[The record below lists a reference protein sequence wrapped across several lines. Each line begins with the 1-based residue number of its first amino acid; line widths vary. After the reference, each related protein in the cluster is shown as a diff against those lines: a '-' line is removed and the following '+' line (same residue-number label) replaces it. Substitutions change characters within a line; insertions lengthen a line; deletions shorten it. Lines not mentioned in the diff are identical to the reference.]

1 MDTRAIFK
9 RYDMDQPL
17 LLPPSLDE
25 LIPEKHIVRVI
36 NELIDKLDLET
47 IESNYKGGGTTSYAP
62 RMLLKLVVYAY
73 TQKNYSGRQIAKLIR
88 ENIHYMWL
96 SGGNRPDFRTINRF
110 RSERLKGKIQGV
122 FTEVLEKLIEA
133 GYIKL
138 EHYFVDGTKIEANAN
153 RYSFVWK
160 KSTHNRRKQLE
171 QRVRELFEKIDQL
184 QAAEDAE
191 YGDEDLEELG
201 GEKGLDSEALEE
213 LAKRLDDILA
223 NDPEPKEARE
233 VKKAKKQID
242 EDLLPRLIKYE
253 QYEVMLGERNSCSK
267 TDADATFMQ
276 MKEDHMH
283 NRSLKAGY
291 NVQVGTEGQY
301 ILGFSVHQ
309 NAADNVTLRAHLE
322 QLKKNLK
329 RLPAT
334 WVADAGYGNEENYL
348 LLEGEGVEAYLK
360 YPGFDRER
368 QKHAKLCEKEKYQ
381 ARHFKLQPCQDTYIC
396 PQGKT
401 LHFEKELEEVNA
413 TGYRSLRREY
423 RCRDCEGCI
432 AKEICT
438 PKSTR
443 GRTLSISPE
452 LLRLREIAFTKLTS
466 ETGERLRRKR
476 PAEVEAVFGLLKGN
490 GMFRRFCLRGLEKV
504 EVEWGILSMAH
515 NIKKM
520 AAV

>member
-1 MDTRAIFK
+1 MNSQAKFK
-9 RYDMDQPL
+9 RYEMNQPQ

-25 LIPEKHIVRVI
+25 LIPEKHLVRVI
-36 NELIDKLDLET
+36 NELIEKLDLEP
-47 IESNYKGGGTTSYAP
+47 IESSYKGGGTTSYHP
-62 RMLLKLVVYAY
+62 RMLLKLIIYAY
-73 TQKNYSGRQIAKLIR
+73 TGKNYSGRQIAKLVR

-96 SGGNRPDFRTINRF
+96 SGGNQPDFRTINRF

-122 FTEVLEKLIEA
+122 FTEVLEKLIEG
-133 GYIKL
+133 GYVKL

-153 RYSFVWK
+153 RYSYIWK
-160 KSTHNRRKQLE
+160 KSTYNRRKALE
-171 QRVRELFEKIDQL
+171 QKVSELFKKIDKL
-184 QAAEDAE
+184 QAEEDAE
-191 YGDEDLEELG
+191 YGDEDLEEMG
-201 GEKGLDSEALEE
+201 GDKGLDSEALQE

-223 NDPEPKEARE
+223 SEPEAQEAQD

-242 EDLLPRLIKYE
+242 EDLLPRLIQYE
-253 QYEVMLGERNSCSK
+253 QYEDLLGERNSCSK

-301 ILGFSVHQ
+301 IVGFSVHQ
-309 NAADNVTLRAHLE
+309 NPADNVTLRAHLQ

-348 LLEGEGVEAYLK
+348 LLEGEGVEANLK

-368 QKHAKLCEKEKYQ
+368 RKRAKLSEKEKYQ
-381 ARHFKLQPCQDTYIC
+381 GRQFKLQPDQDAYRC

-401 LHFEKELEEVNA
+401 LHFEREVEEVSN
-413 TGYRSLRREY
+413 TGYRSVRREY
-423 RCRDCEGCI
+423 RCRDCEGCV
-432 AKEICT
+432 AKESCT
-438 PKSTR
+438 PKSTY

-452 LLRLREIAFTKLTS
+452 LVRLRELAFNKLSS
-466 ETGERLRRKR
+466 EVGEKLRRKR
-476 PAEVEAVFGLLKGN
+476 PAEVEAVFGLLKEN
-490 GMFRRFCLRGLEKV
+490 GRFRRFNLRGMEKV

-520 AAV
+520 AAA

>member
-1 MDTRAIFK
+1 MDKRAKFK
-9 RYDMDQPL
+9 RYEMDQPQ
-17 LLPPSLDE
+17 LLPPSVDE
-25 LIPEKHIVRVI
+25 LIPEKHLVRVI
-36 NELIDKLDLET
+36 NEMIEKMQLEP
-47 IESNYKGGGTTSYAP
+47 IERGYKGGGTSSYHP
-62 RMLLKLVVYAY
+62 RMLLKLIVYAY
-73 TQKNYSGRQIAKLIR
+73 AEKNYSGRQIAKLVR

-122 FTEVLEKLIEA
+122 FTEVLEQLIEG
-133 GYIKL
+133 GYVKL

-160 KSTHNRRKQLE
+160 KSTHNRRKALE
-171 QRVRELFEKIDQL
+171 QKVGELFEKIDKL
-184 QAAEDAE
+184 QAEEDAA
-191 YGDEDLEELG
+191 YGDADLEELG
-201 GEKGLDSEALEE
+201 GGGEIDSEALAA
-213 LAKRLDDILA
+213 LAKRLDQVLA
-223 NDPEPKEARE
+223 GDFEKKEVQE

-276 MKEDHMH
+276 MKEDHMR

-309 NAADNVTLRAHLE
+309 NAADNVTLRAHME
-322 QLKKNLK
+322 QLRKNLN

-334 WVADAGYGNEENYL
+334 WVADAGYGNEENYC

-360 YPGFDRER
+360 YPGFDREK
-368 QKHAKLCEKEKYQ
+368 QKKARLSEKEKYQ
-381 ARHFKLQPCQDTYIC
+381 ARQFELQQDQDIYLC
-396 PQGKT
+396 PQGKQ
-401 LHFEKELEEVNA
+401 LYFEREFEEMNA

-423 RCRDCEGCI
+423 RCKDCEGCV

-443 GRTLSISPE
+443 GRTLSVAPE
-452 LLRLREIAFTKLTS
+452 LVRLRGIAFKKLTS
-466 ETGERLRRKR
+466 EIGEKLRRR
-476 PAEVEAVFGLLKGN
+476 RLAEVEAVFGLLKEN
-490 GMFRRFCLRGLEKV
+490 GLFRRFHLRGLEKV

-515 NIKKM
+515 NIKKL
-520 AAV
+520 AAI

>member
-1 MDTRAIFK
+1 MDKRAKFK
-9 RYDMDQPL
+9 RYEMDQPQ
-17 LLPPSLDE
+17 LLPPSVDE
-25 LIPEKHIVRVI
+25 LIPEKHLVRMI
-36 NELIDKLDLET
+36 NELIDKMQLEA
-47 IESNYKGGGTTSYAP
+47 IESGYKGGGTSSYHP
-62 RMLLKLVVYAY
+62 RMLLKLIVYAY
-73 TQKNYSGRQIAKLIR
+73 AEKNYSGRQIAKLVR

-122 FTEVLEKLIEA
+122 FTEVLEQLIEG
-133 GYIKL
+133 GYVKL

-160 KSTHNRRKQLE
+160 KSTLKRRKELE
-171 QRVRELFEKIDQL
+171 QKVSELFEKIDKL
-184 QAAEDAE
+184 QTEEDAE

-201 GEKGLDSEALEE
+201 GGKGIDSEALDA
-213 LAKRLDDILA
+213 LAKRLDQVLA
-223 NDPEPKEARE
+223 GDPEPKEARE
-233 VKKAKKQID
+233 VKKAKKQIN

-253 QYEVMLGERNSCSK
+253 QYEDMLGERNSCSK
-267 TDADATFMQ
+267 TDPDATFMQ
-276 MKEDHMH
+276 MKEDHMR

-309 NAADNVTLRAHLE
+309 NAADSVTLRAHLE

-334 WVADAGYGNEENYL
+334 WVADAGYGNEENYR
-348 LLEGEGVEAYLK
+348 LLESEGVEAYLK
-360 YPGFDRER
+360 YPGFDREK
-368 QKHAKLCEKEKYQ
+368 QKRAKLSEKEKYQ
-381 ARHFKLQPCQDTYIC
+381 ARQFELQQDQDIYLC
-396 PQGKT
+396 PQGKQ
-401 LHFEKELEEVNA
+401 LYFEREVEEINA

-423 RCRDCEGCI
+423 RCKDCKGCI
-432 AKEICT
+432 AKEVCS
-438 PKSTR
+438 PKSTH
-443 GRTLSISPE
+443 GRTLSVGPE
-452 LLRLREIAFTKLTS
+452 LVRFREKAFNKLIS
-466 ETGERLRRKR
+466 EIGEKLRRKR
-476 PAEVEAVFGLLKGN
+476 LAEVEAVFGLLKGN
-490 GMFRRFCLRGLEKV
+490 GSFRRFHLRGLEKV